1 MLNRNIA
8 IAHKDY
14 DTRGGGEVFCRRL
27 AETIDAPL
35 YVGRRNQANEP
46 DDETLDIREIP
57 LSRLDK
63 WMIDRGGL
71 TRTAAYALR
80 WQAAAGDLA
89 EYDTII
95 SSGNEPLWYVPP
107 DQQTVIAYTHSTP
120 RFMYDL
126 YNETMD
132 FDGVMGRLATLF
144 NTAQRTVYESNV
156 NRPDLW
162 VANSDLVARRIER
175 YWSVPKDQIQTVY
188 PPVDTHNYSPDDA
201 ETQDV
206 YLHLGRLVEAKRV
219 DEIIE
224 AFNGLDATLLIAGD
238 GDDRD
243 RLERMAGPNI
253 KFCGFVNEPRKREL
267 YSRAKALIYSP
278 LNEDFGMVPIEA
290 LAAGTPVIGVE
301 DGFTQ
306 FQIQHG
312 ENGLL
317 YDRGT
322 RALREAVQEFEREGV
337 AWTESEIAAWASR
350 WFSVERFKREME
362 QAIEEAQQRAAV
374 STPWDRDEPEAGD
387 QGVELAYAD
396 GGSDE

>member
-1 MLNRNIA
+1 MNDDIA

-27 AETIDAPL
+27 AHAIDAPM

-46 DDETLDIREIP
+46 DDAALDIHEIP
-57 LSRLDK
+57 LSSVDK

-80 WQAAAGDLA
+80 WQAAAEDLT

-95 SSGNEPLWYVPP
+95 MSGNEPLWYVPQ

-126 YNETMD
+126 YNERMD
-132 FDGVMGRLATLF
+132 FSGLMGRLATLF

-175 YWSVPKDQIQTVY
+175 YWNVPEEQIRTIY
-188 PPVDTHNYSPDDA
+188 PPVDTHNYNPDDA
-201 ETQDV
+201 KTGEF
-206 YLHLGRLVEAKRV
+206 YLHIGRLVDAKCV
-219 DEIIE
+219 DEIVQ
-224 AFNGLDATLLIAGD
+224 AFNGHDATLLIAGD
-238 GDDRD
+238 GDERA
-243 RLERMAGPNI
+243 RLEELAEDNI
-253 KFCGFVNEPRKREL
+253 KFLGFVTEERKQEL
-267 YSRAKALIYSP
+267 YSRAKALLYSP

-290 LAAGTPVIGVE
+290 LAAGTPVIGVK

-306 FQIQHG
+306 FQVQHG

-317 YDRGT
+317 YDRGAADLRATVRDFERDGVSWTEYEIAEWT
-322 RALREAVQEFEREGV
+322 RRWFGIQRFERE
-337 AWTESEIAAWASR
+337 I
-350 WFSVERFKREME
+350 RE
-362 QAIEEAQQRAAV
+362 AIEDAQQRSEV
-374 STPWDRDEPEAGD
+374 VPEWDHETPQPPG
-387 QGVELAYAD
+387 ELEVNYAE
-396 GGSDE
+396 SD